1 MVVNFKTRKISR
13 DASKLTRTST
23 LKKKKALDMMRLFK
37 KPSLKGS
44 KIGTNSIIIPK
55 IDRILRSYNVGLAC
69 FQT

>member
-1 MVVNFKTRKISR
+1 MI
-13 DASKLTRTST
+13 
-23 LKKKKALDMMRLFK
+23 RLFK

-55 IDRILRSYNVGLAC
+55 IDRILRSYNVGLAY

>member
-23 LKKKKALDMMRLFK
+23 LKKKALDMMRLFK

-55 IDRILRSYNVGLAC
+55 IDRILSSYNVGLAC